1 MFLLYSLISII
12 DELHQRDIVIG
23 NALKD
28 SIYVEEKRV
37 IIEPDQVSTKEKDI
51 EKLVYFIKDILK
63 VLRDEGKR

>member
-1 MFLLYSLISII
+1 MFLLYSLISIV